1 MVSRVPPR
9 LQPHSREKLPWA
21 PADSGVKL
29 VHDYEAAVPASLASQ
44 QLHLDAET
52 ASMCQEARLA
62 VAVLD
67 RSPATSRPG
76 VAAILALA
84 EASASYLIDGHIATP
99 TQVAAAAAGQPTTR
113 AARTIH
119 SARTNLLAHINASRR
134 AVTLGSVSLAYSPP
148 RRMASGHRVGAAYRG
163 VQTWQ
168 GGTDL
173 WPDGADYVPPHP
185 ARVPALMDDLIAFA
199 ARHDLDPVT
208 QAAITHAQ
216 LRSIEPFPQSN
227 DQVARSLINGV
238 FRSRRATERSIV
250 PISAALSRNILRYN
264 GAWRSFRDG
273 DATPMV
279 EMVADATLRAADAA
293 SRLAETVALLPAQW
307 HEAARPRRG
316 SAAHALIDVLVDNPT
331 VSAQRVQDLTGAS
344 QASAYD
350 AIARLAESGVLTRVS
365 PTRRDTAW
373 AALDI
378 FNAAHGVVS
387 ELAGAWAVTPQ
398 RVRS

>member
-1 MVSRVPPR
+1 MPPR
-9 LQPHSREKLPWA
+9 LQPHSRERLPWA

-44 QLHLDAET
+44 RLHMEAAT

-62 VAVLD
+62 VAILD
-67 RSPATSRPG
+67 RSPATNRPG

-84 EASASYLIDGHIATP
+84 EASASYLIDGHIAAP

-113 AARTIH
+113 AARSIH
-119 SARTNLLAHINASRR
+119 SARNNLLAHINASRR

-208 QAAITHAQ
+208 QAAIAHAQ

-387 ELAGAWAVTPQ
+387 ELGGASAVTPQ